1 MALNERLDRN
11 RVPDT
16 PEARAWKGRGKIHLD
31 GVDRGHELCM
41 EMAATHGSLTRPYH
55 TSGNRGKGPAA
66 SDKGAVSDKG
76 PGKGKRPMP
85 RRAPWATP
93 EEEEA
98 EEADNELGKG
108 GGGVGQFDPRR
119 IPERWTQMYNE
130 AGGELGTGLSL
141 ADFINHLRLTGPQPK
156 PPDQAQPDQP
166 KRTDRPPEPTLPPR
180 KRSDKPA
187 PWDRESE
194 MEVDEEGAYDEG
206 RAPGPPP
213 PPDGPK
219 PSVSQQWLN
228 MNAPDKQLQPM
239 PKAGPSPS
247 DLSHLSDTASASAST
262 TDPATHSMLSQLM
275 SQVALMQQQLQ
286 AQGGRASGN
295 KNDCSLIKIPIIVI
309 YYFYNIMMIC
319 QSLID

>member
-1 MALNERLDRN
+1 
-11 RVPDT
+11 
-16 PEARAWKGRGKIHLD
+16 
-31 GVDRGHELCM
+31 
-41 EMAATHGSLTRPYH
+41 
-55 TSGNRGKGPAA
+55 
-66 SDKGAVSDKG
+66 
-76 PGKGKRPMP
+76 
-85 RRAPWATP
+85 
-93 EEEEA
+93 
-98 EEADNELGKG
+98 
-108 GGGVGQFDPRR
+108 
-119 IPERWTQMYNE
+119 
-130 AGGELGTGLSL
+130 
-141 ADFINHLRLTGPQPK
+141 
-156 PPDQAQPDQP
+156 
-166 KRTDRPPEPTLPPR
+166 
-180 KRSDKPA
+180 
-187 PWDRESE
+187 

-228 MNAPDKQLQPM
+228 MNAPDKHLQPV
-239 PKAGPSPS
+239 PKAGPS

>member
-41 EMAATHGSLTRPYH
+41 EMAATHGSLIRPYH

-98 EEADNELGKG
+98 EADNEELGKG
-108 GGGVGQFDPRR
+108 GGGVGRFDPRK

-130 AGGELGTGLSL
+130 AGGEQGTGLSL
-141 ADFINHLRLTGPQPK
+141 ADFINQLRLTGQPR
-156 PPDQAQPDQP
+156 PPTAQPDQP
-166 KRTDRPPEPTLPPR
+166 KRTDRPPEPALPPR

-187 PWDRESE
+187 PWASE
-194 MEVDEEGAYDEG
+194 MDVDEEGPYEG
-206 RAPGPPP
+206 TLPPP

-228 MNAPDKQLQPM
+228 MNAPDKHLQPV
-239 PKAGPSPS
+239 PKAGPS

-275 SQVALMQQQLQ
+275 SQVSLMQQQLQ

-295 KNDCSLIKIPIIVI
+295 KNDCSLIKIPIIEFFTSI
-309 YYFYNIMMIC
+309 
-319 QSLID
+319 L

>member
-16 PEARAWKGRGKIHLD
+16 PEARGWKGRGKVHPAD
-31 GVDRGHELCM
+31 VDQGHELCM
-41 EMAATHGSLTRPYH
+41 EMRAVHGSLTRPYH

-98 EEADNELGKG
+98 EADNEELGKG